1 LAEEYN
7 DLIKRIPIITISVPL
22 IILIILWGQIPFF
35 VLLIVLVSLSLNEL
49 FKMARKIGF
58 EPSIALGFVL
68 SFYFIGSTITNFY
81 NLKFLYD
88 KEIIIIFIFILYS
101 FIQLFKKDYSKL
113 LPNISISIF
122 SGIYLG
128 YLSSFI
134 LKIKFLPNGDY
145 FLLSLLFTI
154 WINDSAAYL
163 IGTRFGKNKIFP
175 KISPKKSLEGS
186 IGGIIFSILCVFI
199 LKNWLNLSFTKL
211 IFLGLTISTIA
222 QLGDLFESMIKRCS
236 GVKDSN
242 NIIPG
247 HGGILDRIDSILFT
261 APVFYY
267 YIIYL
272 T

>member
-1 LAEEYN
+1 MAEENN
-7 DLIKRIPIITISVPL
+7 DFKKRILTTIISIPL
-22 IILIILWGQIPFF
+22 VILIILWGRIPIFI
-35 VLLIVLVSLSLNEL
+35 LLIVLVSLGLNEL
-49 FKMARKIGF
+49 FKMVRKIGF

-68 SFYFIGSTITNFY
+68 SFYFIGTTIINFY
-81 NLKFLYD
+81 NLNIVYD
-88 KEIIIIFIFILYS
+88 KEIIIVFIVILYS

-113 LPNISISIF
+113 LPNMSIGIF

-134 LKIKFLPNGDY
+134 LKIIFLPNGDY

-154 WINDSAAYL
+154 WTNDSAAYL
-163 IGTRFGKNKIFP
+163 VGTKFGKNKMCP
-175 KISPKKSLEGS
+175 RISPKKSLEGS

-211 IFLGLTISTIA
+211 IFLGLIIATIA

-236 GVKDSN
+236 GVKDSS

-247 HGGILDRIDSILFT
+247 HGGILDCLDSLLFT

-267 YIIYL
+267 YMIYL